1 VKLRAV
7 VLLCALTNFS
17 VLAGCTDELYRAV
30 WDAGAT
36 GRPDAT
42 GSGGNTAQGGAPPVL
57 DGGAPRDA
65 VAGAGEAGR
74 MIVDAAGDA
83 TADVPVDA
91 ASDAPVD
98 ATDEVAPPTPVELVG
113 APLVFA
119 PTASSFG
126 LNVVVSNGDPSELRA
141 RVRAPGAETWTD
153 AALPEL
159 PAPDIAQWRC
169 DGLSAG
175 TLYEYEIVVAQNEAG
190 RPLFSG
196 TAMTQREPGERFAF
210 AMLTD
215 SHIAPRNE
223 VPIDLQTN
231 GFAED
236 TLLQVARD
244 IREGHPDFIIHG
256 GDMLDFHQFG
266 FNLPP
271 PDEFWTRMGYLNY
284 RRLLADTL
292 GEAAHFPVIG
302 NWDGENGCYTAEEI
316 DLSRTQRLLYLPG
329 PEPTTYPQGGS
340 AYEDYY
346 AFTWGDALFVVLNVM
361 SYTTTWHLLG
371 TDPGVP
377 DDWTLG
383 DAQLTWL
390 EQTLANA
397 TSRWRFLFIHHTVGG
412 AAGDPA
418 NTAYG
423 RGGGQAAYVGE
434 QAVVHALMQQYAVQ
448 VFFYGHDHVFTD
460 MVVDGIHYTLPGSAG
475 APWKFPDT
483 TTGYGEYWTDS
494 GHARVEVNPES
505 VRVDFIAMGGAVICS
520 YSLN

>member
-1 VKLRAV
+1 M
-7 VLLCALTNFS
+7 T
-17 VLAGCTDELYRAV
+17 
-30 WDAGAT
+30 
-36 GRPDAT
+36 
-42 GSGGNTAQGGAPPVL
+42 
-57 DGGAPRDA
+57 
-65 VAGAGEAGR
+65 
-74 MIVDAAGDA
+74 DAA
-83 TADVPVDA
+83 PDA

-98 ATDEVAPPTPVELVG
+98 ANEEAAPPDLVELFG
-113 APLVFA
+113 APLIFA
-119 PTASSFG
+119 PTASTFG

-141 RVRAPGAETWTD
+141 RVRAPGAETWTE
-153 AALPEL
+153 AAAPDV
-159 PAPDIAQWRC
+159 PAADIAQWEIG
-169 DGLSAG
+169 GLDAG
-175 TLYEYEIVVAQNEAG
+175 TLYEYEIVAAQNEAG

-196 TAMTQREPGERFAF
+196 TAMTQREPGKRFAF

-215 SHIAPRNE
+215 PHIAPRDP
-223 VPIDLQTN
+223 VPTDLQTN
-231 GFAED
+231 SSPEE

-244 IREGHPDFIIHG
+244 IRVGHPDFMING

-271 PDEFWTRMGYLNY
+271 PDGSWTRLGYLNY
-284 RRLLADTL
+284 RRLLGNTL
-292 GEAAHFPVIG
+292 GEAAHYAVIG

-316 DLSRTQRLLYLPG
+316 DRSRTQRLLYLPG
-329 PEPTTYPQGGS
+329 PEPSTYPEGGS

-361 SYTTTWHLLG
+361 SYTTTWHLLSG
-371 TDPGVP
+371 DPGVP

-383 DAQLTWL
+383 SAQLAWL

-418 NTAYG
+418 NSAYG

-434 QAVVHALMQQYAVQ
+434 QAVVHELMQQYGVQ

-483 TTGYGEYWTDS
+483 TTGYQEYWTDS
-494 GHARVEVNPES
+494 GHARVEVDPEG
-505 VRVDFIAMGGAVICS
+505 VRVDFIALGGAVLYS
-520 YSLN
+520 YSLP